1 MVAIQE
7 HRFPQVTL
15 GPVRKPVS
23 GLVISAMQSLRSDA
37 LTEEQLVVDVYVQVI
52 TFVKSFLIYVRWD
65 QVWGT
70 GGHLRMRV
78 STLRLQPYGTS
89 PVRHGTRTCTGPCGP
104 RLLRTR
110 PDEACKAFRAIAY
123 CSLGNFVTYLRER
136 PAWDLSA
143 APVDVERRS
152 L

>member
-37 LTEEQLVVDVYVQVI
+37 LTEEQLAVDVYVQVI
-52 TFVKSFLIYVRWD
+52 TFVKLFLIYVRWD

-78 STLRLQPYGTS
+78 STFGFNRMVPAQSG
-89 PVRHGTRTCTGPCGP
+89 TGPRPALGLVGP
-104 RLLRTR
+104 GFCVLVRTR
-110 PDEACKAFRAIAY
+110 LARPSVPSHTVHLETSLPTSRTAC
-123 CSLGNFVTYLRER
+123 LGSFSHT
-136 PAWDLSA
+136 
-143 APVDVERRS
+143 VDVERHS